1 MPHIFRLP
9 AAVALLLSLCLA
21 PNAGAAAE
29 PARFPASFVAAGLL
43 LKPDET
49 PEETLIRAHGY
60 DTRTMTLVGVGY
72 ALGIG
77 GFPQEHDLAASWAR
91 QLYLLGVE
99 GSILS
104 PILQEQ
110 AAHKHGGQLSVGQ
123 LGDMAA
129 GCASARKDAA
139 ASLFQEAGIF
149 DLEALCAKV
158 EARKIDL
165 PGREKSYS
173 ELLEH
178 NRTFQAQ
185 IQEIIRLTRELRS
198 RPATATE
205 RELLLKEMVI
215 PRDVWLFFAATDHD
229 PATQAPDWN
238 ADRLLTF
245 VEAQLPAPKSREG
258 SYDWAPCYLAGE
270 ALVDGLVQNP
280 DDAAKASDLV
290 RRAHAGEP
298 DAMRLMGLRYRD
310 GSLGF
315 IRDRYLKLARLQ
327 RAALETNDAES
338 MLLLAVELLR
348 DGDPAAAW
356 AWAEI
361 VDTARNPNER
371 AKYLAGWL
379 IKMIDA
385 RYGDETVAKGQEL
398 ALSYLDERKAR
409 KDRRDGGTA
418 GDPTPKTK

>member
-1 MPHIFRLP
+1 MLHTFRLLP
-9 AAVALLLSLCLA
+9 PLALLLSLCLA
-21 PNAGAAAE
+21 SNADAAAE
-29 PARFPASFVAAGLL
+29 PAHFPASFVASGLL
-43 LKPDET
+43 LKP
-49 PEETLIRAHGY
+49 EETLLRAHGY
-60 DTRTMTLVGVGY
+60 DARAMTLVGVGY

-91 QLYLLGVE
+91 QLYFLGVE

-110 AAHKHGGQLSVGQ
+110 AAHKHGGPLSAEQ

-129 GCASARKDAA
+129 GCASARKDAT

-149 DLEALCAKV
+149 DLEAFCAKV
-158 EARKIDL
+158 EVRKRDL
-165 PGREKSYS
+165 PGWEESYS
-173 ELLEH
+173 ELLKRS
-178 NRTFQAQ
+178 RTFQAQ
-185 IQEIIRLTRELRS
+185 IQKIIRLARELRS

-205 RELLLKEMVI
+205 RELLLKEVVI

-238 ADRLLTF
+238 AGRLLTF
-245 VEAQLPAPKSREG
+245 VEAQLPAPKSKEA
-258 SYDWAPCYLAGE
+258 SYDWAPYYLAGE

-280 DDAAKASDLV
+280 GDAAKASELM

-298 DAMRLMGLRYRD
+298 DAMRLMALHYRD

-315 IRDRYLKLARLQ
+315 IRDKYLELAWLQ
-327 RAALETNDAES
+327 RAALESGDAES

-348 DGDPAAAW
+348 DGNLDAAW

-361 VDTARNPNER
+361 VDTAGNPDER
-371 AKYLAGWL
+371 TKYLAGRL
-379 IKMIDA
+379 TKMIDA
-385 RYGDETVAKGQEL
+385 RYGDETGAKGQEL

-409 KDRRDGGTA
+409 KDRRDGRTA
-418 GDPTPKTK
+418 GEPTPKAK